1 VIGILGGGQL
11 AKMLVE
17 ASEKLGISV
26 AVYTEQAD
34 CPAAHAAVL
43 NPAAAASIIV
53 GTSDRAHY
61 RAFIE
66 QCTTI
71 IFESEFI
78 DAALLADAA
87 QGCNVTF
94 LPDLSVMAR
103 FQDKLEQKK
112 ICAAYGLPTA
122 PWIEVD
128 SNAID
133 RSIDAIVTQ
142 FAGTAVFKWS
152 RLGYDG
158 KGNFFLKDLSSQRS
172 DLVTFI
178 EAGIRAGGI
187 VYAEQVIPFVRE
199 LAVVCTRGQDGTS
212 ITYPV
217 VCSEQQHGICLNVR
231 GPATQFGASQDAV
244 EQLELIAQTIG
255 EKGGIVGT
263 YAVEAFDIGSGVLVN
278 EIAPRVHNTGHYS
291 QDGCAVSQFENHM
304 RAVLGLELQAPNA
317 APFVGMRNILGPSG
331 INKAAVLPPKAAPG
345 LHLHWYHKQGTRQ
358 GRKIGHI
365 NFYASTNA
373 DFEALCSLAVEVE
386 QTWVQSL

>member
-17 ASEKLGISV
+17 ASEKLGIAV

-34 CPAAHAAVL
+34 CPAAHAAVF
-43 NPAAAASIIV
+43 NPAAAASIVV
-53 GTSDRAHY
+53 GSPDRARY

-66 QCTTI
+66 QCTTV

-78 DAALLADAA
+78 DAALLAEAA
-87 QGCNVTF
+87 QGCNVNF

-103 FQDKLEQKK
+103 FQDKLQQKQ

-133 RSIDAIVTQ
+133 QSIDTIVTT
-142 FAGTAVFKWS
+142 FGGTAVFKWS

-158 KGNFFLKDLSSQRS
+158 KGNFFLKDLIAQRRE
-172 DLVTFI
+172 LVTFI

-199 LAVVCTRGQDGTS
+199 LAVVCTRGQDGTT

-217 VCSEQQHGICLNVR
+217 VCSEQQQGICLNVR
-231 GPATQFGASQDAV
+231 GPATAFGASADAV
-244 EQLELIAQTIG
+244 QQLEQIAQTIG

-263 YAVEAFDIGSGVLVN
+263 YAVEAFDTGTTVLVN

-304 RAVLGLELQAPNA
+304 RAVSGMELQAPKA
-317 APFVGMRNILGPSG
+317 APFIGMRNILGPAG
-331 INKAAVLPPKAAPG
+331 INKAAVNPPTGAPG
-345 LHLHWYHKQGTRQ
+345 LYLHWYHKQGTRQ

-365 NFYASTNA
+365 NFYASTKA
-373 DFEALCSLAVEVE
+373 DFEALCSLAIEVE